1 MTQVVTQE
9 KKKVLI
15 VEDHP
20 LMVEGLTIAIN
31 RTPDLGVCGSAE
43 TIAEAL
49 KKIES
54 AAPDV
59 LILDLNLKSEE
70 NGLQSISK
78 LRELHPALPILVHSM
93 HTEHT
98 YIERSLNAGARGYV
112 NKREGNEALLAA
124 IRKALKNETYLNPEN
139 ASRIVDRLFQGQ
151 PETRRE
157 PVQNLSNRELEI
169 FEMIGRGSSTREI
182 AQALALSVSTIE
194 THRANIK
201 SKLKL
206 QSNSQL
212 VKAAVEWVLRS
223 SGSA

>member
-1 MTQVVTQE
+1 MAESRKQ
-9 KKKVLI
+9 VLI

-31 RTPDLGVCGSAE
+31 RTPDLAVCGSAE
-43 TIAEAL
+43 TISEAM
-49 KKIES
+49 KKIDS
-54 AAPDV
+54 ARPDV
-59 LILDLNLKSEE
+59 LVLDLNLKGEE
-70 NGLQSISK
+70 NGLQAIAR
-78 LRELHPALPILVHSM
+78 LRELHPALPVLVHSM

-112 NKREGNEALLAA
+112 NKREGNEALLTA
-124 IRKALKNETYLNPEN
+124 IRKVLNNETYLNPDS

-151 PETRRE
+151 PESRRD
-157 PVQNLSNRELEI
+157 PVQSLSNRELEI
-169 FEMIGRGSSTREI
+169 FEMIGRGASTREI
-182 AQALALSVSTIE
+182 ARSLVLSVSTVE

-223 SGSA
+223 SQGA